1 MTKDEF
7 TDGVCDNC
15 GNTGLA
21 GEKCL
26 VCGGVLAKIESA
38 HDDPVLNPDND
49 MPPNQGE
56 PEVYPLEVL
65 DKEEQDNKT
74 ILEE

>member
-1 MTKDEF
+1 MTKDVF
-7 TDGVCDNC
+7 TDGVCDTC

-26 VCGGVLAKIESA
+26 MCGDTMTKINTA
-38 HDDPVLNPDND
+38 TDDPILNPDND
-49 MPPNQGE
+49 MPPNKEE

-65 DKEEQDNKT
+65 DKEMEDNPSV
-74 ILEE
+74 LEE